1 MYHLNK
7 RGGSF
12 EVKKKKKKKKKKK
25 GKEHE
30 PRNPNLVCS
39 RRFIFA
45 PQDISSSI
53 HFRTSSPF
61 FFPFFPQGLPGKLS
75 FLSGQKKKTIT
86 PIIVRVTSSA
96 VKE

>member
-1 MYHLNK
+1 MYHLKK

-12 EVKKKKKKKKKKK
+12 EMKKKKKV
-25 GKEHE
+25 KEHE

-39 RRFIFA
+39 RRFVFA

-61 FFPFFPQGLPGKLS
+61 LFSFYFPQDLPGKLS

-86 PIIVRVTSSA
+86 PIIVRVTSSSA
-96 VKE
+96 MKE